1 MLIMQENS
9 NNRSDSLHVSKVV
22 RHSKRV
28 PKEKGM
34 QTAEFEGFIQY
45 IETSALFGEGVKNVF
60 DEAIHAIIKD
70 QSKYSKDVLGGS
82 SSSGQPRMTKK
93 VVGAPG

>member
-1 MLIMQENS
+1 MGPNGTDLVIMQENANGS
-9 NNRSDSLHVSKVV
+9 GLHASKVI

-28 PKEKGM
+28 TKEKGM

-60 DEAIHAIIKD
+60 DEAIHAIVKD
-70 QSKYSKDVLGGS
+70 
-82 SSSGQPRMTKK
+82 
-93 VVGAPG
+93 